1 MLRPNDVPRRLDTA
15 IPGLQLVPLADGDAE
30 ELFALTAA
38 NRAHL
43 QRWLP
48 WVNDVRCVADSSM
61 HVRNGLELRRLG
73 LRLDYT
79 IRLHGRVIG
88 TIAYHVLQPANRLGM
103 IGYWLAQDA
112 TGHGY
117 MTTAVRHLVEYG
129 FVDLALNRIE
139 LRVAVGNCASQKIC
153 TRLGFKEEGVLR
165 EAEWLHDHF
174 VDLRVNAL
182 LRSEW
187 ERGTGRVPGQM
198 PQMPQAENA
207 TNGRGENH
215 TAPRRNTASHG
226 GKIKSSAEHAEQRR
240 KEKTST
246 DYTD

>member
-1 MLRPNDVPRRLDTA
+1 MMRRGVPGTLNTA
-15 IPGLQLVPLADGDAE
+15 IPDLQLVPLGEGDAE
-30 ELFALTAA
+30 ELFALTAV

-43 QRWLP
+43 RRWLP
-48 WVNDVRCVADSSM
+48 WIDDVRSVADTSA

-73 LRLDYT
+73 LRMDYT
-79 IRLHGRVIG
+79 VRLRGRMIG
-88 TIAYHVLQPANRLGM
+88 TIAYHLLQPAHRFGM
-103 IGYWLAQDA
+103 IGYWLALDA
-112 TGHGY
+112 TGRGY
-117 MTTAVRHLVEYG
+117 MTAAVRRLVEHG

-187 ERGTGRVPGQM
+187 ERSNQTYTGGV
-198 PQMPQAENA
+198 
-207 TNGRGENH
+207 
-215 TAPRRNTASHG
+215 
-226 GKIKSSAEHAEQRR
+226 
-240 KEKTST
+240 
-246 DYTD
+246 

>member
-1 MLRPNDVPRRLDTA
+1 MQRPAEPCRLDTT
-15 IPGLQLVPLADGDAE
+15 IRDLQLVPLAEDDAE

-43 QRWLP
+43 RRWLP
-48 WVNDVRCVADSSM
+48 WVDAVRCVADSSV

-73 LRLDYT
+73 LRLDYS
-79 IRLHGRVIG
+79 IRLHGRMIG
-88 TIAYHVLQPANRLGM
+88 SLAYHVLQPAHRLGV

-117 MTTAVRHLVEYG
+117 MTAAVRRLVEYG

-139 LRVAVGNCASQKIC
+139 VRVAVGNCTSQEIC

-187 ERGTGRVPGQM
+187 GGGSSGECRAPGV
-198 PQMPQAENA
+198 
-207 TNGRGENH
+207 G
-215 TAPRRNTASHG
+215 
-226 GKIKSSAEHAEQRR
+226 
-240 KEKTST
+240 
-246 DYTD
+246 

>member
-1 MLRPNDVPRRLDTA
+1 MLRWGVPGRLDTA
-15 IPGLQLVPLADGDAE
+15 IPDLQLVPLGEGDAE

-38 NRAHL
+38 NRTHL
-43 QRWLP
+43 RRWLP
-48 WVNDVRCVADSSM
+48 WIDDVRSLADTSV

-73 LRLDYT
+73 LRMDYT
-79 IRLHGRVIG
+79 VRLRGRMIG
-88 TIAYHVLQPANRLGM
+88 SIAYHLLQPAHRLGV
-103 IGYWLAQDA
+103 IGYWLALEA

-117 MTTAVRHLVEYG
+117 MTAAVRRLVEHG

-187 ERGTGRVPGQM
+187 ERPNQTYTGGV
-198 PQMPQAENA
+198 
-207 TNGRGENH
+207 
-215 TAPRRNTASHG
+215 
-226 GKIKSSAEHAEQRR
+226 
-240 KEKTST
+240 
-246 DYTD
+246 

>member
-1 MLRPNDVPRRLDTA
+1 MLRPGAPRRLNTA
-15 IPGLQLVPLADGDAE
+15 IPDLHLVPLGEGDAE

-43 QRWLP
+43 RRWLP
-48 WVNDVRCVADSSM
+48 WIDDVRSVADTSA

-73 LRLDYT
+73 LRMDYT
-79 IRLHGRVIG
+79 VRLRGRMIG
-88 TIAYHVLQPANRLGM
+88 SISYHLLQPAHRFGV
-103 IGYWLAQDA
+103 IGYWLALEA

-117 MTTAVRHLVEYG
+117 MTAAVGRLVEHG

-153 TRLGFKEEGVLR
+153 ARLGFKEEGVLR

-187 ERGTGRVPGQM
+187 EQGGCRVTG
-198 PQMPQAENA
+198 NA
-207 TNGRGENH
+207 
-215 TAPRRNTASHG
+215 
-226 GKIKSSAEHAEQRR
+226 
-240 KEKTST
+240 
-246 DYTD
+246 